1 MTIIELTSLGNGA
14 HRNQTISGV
23 FPVPNGWAAIP
34 EDMEIP
40 ETFPFVSVE
49 ATNGV
54 VTALTPGTVPEPQP
68 EPEPTPTVD
77 ERVEKLENE
86 QQTEQSTPD
95 AGTAA
100 GIPGKLPAGDGRC
113 GLCVSFGP
121 VWP

>member
-1 MTIIELTSLGNGA
+1 MTIIELAPLKNGA
-14 HRNQTISGV
+14 HRNQTTSGLLS
-23 FPVPNGWAAIP
+23 VPNGWAVIP

-77 ERVEKLENE
+77 ERMEKLENE
-86 QQTEQSTPD
+86 NSKLKSQLQMQAQQQEF
-95 AGTAA
+95 
-100 GIPGKLPAGDGRC
+100 LENCLLEMGD
-113 GLCVSFGP
+113 V
-121 VWP
+121 VYA

>member
-14 HRNQTISGV
+14 HRNQAISGA

-54 VTALTPGTVPEPQP
+54 VTALTPGTVPKPQP
-68 EPEPTPTVD
+68 EPEPVPTVD
-77 ERVEKLENE
+77 ARVAKLENE
-86 QQTEQSTPD
+86 NSKLKSQLQMQAQQQEF
-95 AGTAA
+95 
-100 GIPGKLPAGDGRC
+100 LENCLLEMGD
-113 GLCVSFGP
+113 V
-121 VWP
+121 VYA

>member
-14 HRNQTISGV
+14 HRNQTISGG

-68 EPEPTPTVD
+68 EPEPIPTVD
-77 ERVEKLENE
+77 ARVAKLENE
-86 QQTEQSTPD
+86 NKLLKEQVSAQAD
-95 AGTAA
+95 QAGFYEDCIAEMAA
-100 GIPGKLPAGDGRC
+100 IVYA
-113 GLCVSFGP
+113 
-121 VWP
+121 